1 VGNFFKEF
9 TSMYYSTAIVI
20 ISSSTIAS
28 HQVIANVSALSV
40 KDSSEDCDS
49 SIGKYDIIPFA
60 RGDTIFICH
69 GKIPKIPCSVGNI
82 TFSTLPE

>member
-1 VGNFFKEF
+1 M
-9 TSMYYSTAIVI
+9 TSF
-20 ISSSTIAS
+20 STIAS
-28 HQVIANVSALSV
+28 HQTIDNVSALSV

-60 RGDTIFICH
+60 RGVTILICQ
-69 GKIPKIPCSVGNI
+69 GKIPKIPCSVGNV